1 MSSPIQNT
9 VESESVLSLNIALNP
24 FGRGRKWGAVY
35 EAVKRSIML
44 QELPPGGSLS
54 ELALARQFNCSQG
67 VIREALL
74 HLQEDGL
81 VNRSGYR
88 GTSVSQTDPEEAE
101 EMVLLRC
108 SIEARGIRRVISRL
122 DERDLAALSEL
133 IDQMEETAKTGDA
146 YALFQID
153 CAFHLGLFRMA
164 QLPALEPVLS
174 RCLLH
179 NNRAKMASNERR
191 TLDWIARRHRRIH
204 EALAARDTE
213 LAVEIINRHIKT
225 IIEPEMYG
233 HD

>member
-1 MSSPIQNT
+1 MSSPNQNT
-9 VESESVLSLNIALNP
+9 IDPESILPLDIALNP
-24 FGRGRKWGAVY
+24 FGLGRKWGAVY
-35 EAVKRSIML
+35 ESVKRSIML
-44 QELPPGGSLS
+44 QELAPGDGLS

-81 VNRSGYR
+81 VIRSGYR
-88 GTSVSQTDPEEAE
+88 GTSVSRTDPEEAE

-122 DERDLAALSEL
+122 DEQALAALAEL
-133 IDQMEETAKTGDA
+133 IDRMEETAETGDA

-179 NNRAKMASNERR
+179 NNRAKMAAPERR
-191 TLDWIARRHRRIH
+191 TLSWIARRHRRIH
-204 EALAARDTE
+204 DALVARDTE
-213 LAVEIINRHIKT
+213 RAVEVINRHIKT
-225 IIEPEMYG
+225 IIDQDMDG
-233 HD
+233 DD